1 MLSRKILGR
10 VSLAIMVIFCL
21 MACSGENNNAVADQG
36 GSKSGRSGTVT
47 MEGETY
53 TVDKFLQCSVF
64 KADTVSISG
73 SAGDN
78 EIVLDVFRLGTA
90 QLAITVD
97 GTEWRGNAIAPNISV
112 DDATISG
119 TANLGSPG
127 AGKMVKAAF
136 DFRCR

>member
-1 MLSRKILGR
+1 MQSIKTLGR
-10 VSLAIMVIFCL
+10 ISLSVMIVFCL
-21 MACSGENNNAVADQG
+21 VACGGENSSAVADQG

-73 SAGDN
+73 SAGGN

-97 GTEWRGNAIAPNISV
+97 GTEWRGHAIAPNISV

-119 TANLGSPG
+119 TANLGSSG